1 MGCVSEGVGRKMK
14 VLVNALSVTNLS
26 GRHVLLGHLSK
37 LAEWT
42 NGRHEY
48 YLLHHKANRDICK
61 DLGENVKWIEC
72 PELTTHWARRT
83 LWERSQ
89 IPNMASKL
97 RMDLMFTPSGTAI
110 PSLPIPQITFAQNP
124 WCLVSEVLRKPHE
137 KIKAA
142 LQRKLYKEAMLVS
155 NMMIFNSEFMRKA
168 YRKNAGFEEA
178 ASEIVYQGINE
189 ETHEIAANNRKSV
202 EKKPAQ
208 ILSVSTMAPH
218 KGVETLIR
226 AIGILRRSHG
236 IPANLILIGAW
247 PDKRYEN
254 KIRVFVNDL
263 DLGKEVTFKGYV
275 PREELYRYYA
285 ESKIF
290 CLMSWCESFGIPAVE
305 AQAFGTPVISSNCCA
320 IPEVCGKGG
329 VYPDPGDFNAVA
341 DQMARLL
348 TNDSEWAQLNEAA
361 IQNATKYR
369 WDICSKPLLHIL
381 DTTTI

>member
-1 MGCVSEGVGRKMK
+1 MK

-26 GRHVLLGHLSK
+26 GRHVLLGHISK

-48 YLLHHKANRDICK
+48 FLLHHKANRDICK
-61 DLGENVKWIEC
+61 DLGENVQWIEC

-97 RMDLMFTPSGTAI
+97 RMDLMFTPSGIAI
-110 PSLPIPQITFAQNP
+110 PRSPIPQITFAQNP
-124 WCLVSEVLRKPHE
+124 WCLVSEVPRKPHE

-142 LQRKLYKEAMLVS
+142 LQRRLYKEAMKVS
-155 NMMIFNSEFMRKA
+155 NLMIFNSEFMRKA
-168 YRKNAGFEEA
+168 YRKNAGFEETT
-178 ASEIVYQGINE
+178 SEIVYQGIDE
-189 ETHEIAANNRKSV
+189 ETHEIAVQSRNSV
-202 EKKPAQ
+202 QKKPAQ
-208 ILSVSTMAPH
+208 ILSVSVMAPH

-226 AIGILRRSHG
+226 ACDILRRSHG

-247 PDKRYEN
+247 PDKVYKR
-254 KIRVFVNDL
+254 KIQILVKKFDL
-263 DLGKEVTFKGYV
+263 EQQVAFKGYV
-275 PREELYRYYA
+275 SQEELYRHYT
-285 ESKIF
+285 ESTIF
-290 CLMSWCESFGIPAVE
+290 SLMSWCESFGIPAVE

-341 DQMARLL
+341 DKMARLL
-348 TNDSEWAQLNEAA
+348 TDDSEWTQLSEAA
-361 IQNATKYR
+361 IRNAEKYR
-369 WDICSKPLLHIL
+369 WNICSKPLLRMFEVI
-381 DTTTI
+381 